1 MSKQWYRY
9 RIRVEVDE
17 EYSIQEGFVAGKD
30 IADAISAL
38 GRDYGERYIDQVQI
52 MPLYIEGESLSM
64 ADIEEGLKVEWQ

>member
-17 EYSIQEGFVAGKD
+17 EYFIQEGFVAGKD
-30 IADAISAL
+30 IADAMMAL
-38 GRDYGERYIDQVQI
+38 GSDYGERYIDQVQI